1 MGNLPTNNTS
11 PTSSHVNQSPRNSAS
26 AQQQQQQNKLINTT
40 DGPEIYPKKK
50 SIRLDTLTDSE
61 ESFLTENDIRLV
73 RTSWKEL
80 QSNDLRQYGTNMM
93 IKLVSYIII
102 KKKVFQ

>member
-1 MGNLPTNNTS
+1 MGNLPANNTS
-11 PTSSHVNQSPRNSAS
+11 PTSSHANQSPRNSAS
-26 AQQQQQQNKLINTT
+26 TQQQQQNKLTNTT
-40 DGPEIYPKKK
+40 DGGPEIYPKKR
-50 SIRLDTLTDSE
+50 SIRLDTLTDGE

-93 IKLVSYIII
+93 IKLVSYH
-102 KKKVFQ
+102 